1 MNTDVHVIVV
11 GGTPE
16 HLTAAEIAVR
26 DREARWSRFLP
37 DSELSGVN
45 RAAGRPVIVSPDT
58 FHLISDAVDAYHLT
72 GGIFDPTVLGC
83 LLDAGYDR
91 SFELID
97 DPGAGPIRAAPG
109 PEGIELDVGLVA
121 VRLPVGVGLDL
132 GGLGKGATAD
142 VVTDELLAAGVAGCC
157 VNIGGDI
164 RVRGEGPEN
173 GGWVVELACPGSSAQ
188 RWISLGDGAV
198 CTSTT
203 LKRRWGS
210 SGQQHHLRDPATG
223 RPLDTGLVSVSVIA
237 ERALQADVLTKVALA
252 AGPEAAAP
260 MILEQGATGLL
271 VADDGAIVALDG
283 LENFLL
289 TIEAGTHE

>member
-1 MNTDVHVIVV
+1 MNTDIHVIVV

-16 HLTAAEIAVR
+16 HLTAAESAVR

-37 DSELSGVN
+37 DSELSAVN

-58 FHLISDAVDAYHLT
+58 FRLISDAVDAYHLT
-72 GGIFDPTVLGC
+72 GGVFDPTVLGC

-97 DPGAGPIRAAPG
+97 DSGQGPVRSAPG
-109 PEGIELDVGLVA
+109 PTEIELDEGLGA
-121 VRLPVGVGLDL
+121 VRVPVDVGLDL

-142 VVTDELLAAGVAGCC
+142 AVTAELLSAGATGCC

-173 GGWVVELACPGSSAQ
+173 GGWAVELACPGSPHR
-188 RWISLGDGAV
+188 RWVSLGDGAV

-203 LKRRWGS
+203 LKRRWGNQ
-210 SGQQHHLRDPATG
+210 GQQHHLRDPATG
-223 RPLDTGLVSVSVIA
+223 EPLDSGLVSVSVIA

-252 AGPEAAAP
+252 VGPDAAARA
-260 MILEQGATGLL
+260 ILEQGATGLL
-271 VADDGAIVALDG
+271 VTDDGTIVALEGIED
-283 LENFLL
+283 FLL
-289 TIEAGTHE
+289 AVGVGAQ